1 MKTNKKLS
9 VTTSMRWRIQLSIKL
24 LPMLIAG
31 CLNTAPAWSNPSG
44 AQIVNGQVSITNSG
58 NVMTITNSPG
68 AIINWQ
74 NFSNNAGEITRFMQ
88 QNANSSVLNR
98 VVGQDPSQILG
109 TLQSNG
115 KVFLINP
122 NGIVFGAGAQVNVNG
137 LVASTLNLSN
147 ENFLAGKLNFN
158 AGTSAGS
165 ISNQGSITTP
175 NGGQVY
181 LIAPHIE
188 NSGIITSPKGDV
200 ILAAGNSVQLVDS
213 SSPDMQVVVSAPTD
227 QAINL
232 GQVIAQGGKIG
243 IYGALINQR
252 GTVNANSA
260 VVGEN
265 GKIVFKASGDT
276 LLEAGSITTA
286 TGAGKGGDIQILGD
300 RVGLTGNAKIDAS
313 GHTGG
318 GTVLIGGDYHG
329 ENASIQNAK
338 RTYVGADTQIKAD
351 AIDNGDGGKVIVWS
365 DETTRAYGSIFARG
379 GAQGGNG
386 GFVETSGKQNL
397 DFHAKVDVSAN
408 HGSNGT
414 LLLDP
419 STITITGGSG
429 DGDVDGTSTFQ
440 GSSTAGT
447 VNFFDAGPTVI
458 YQSEIE
464 GLTPGTNLILEAT
477 DYISTAGTFNNL
489 LLLPINSNL
498 TLRTRNAS
506 TDGTGTIGI
515 NLVGSTDGTNLTFK
529 TQGTGTITLQSGIGS
544 SPQAAPIQ
552 AGHLVTDG
560 GSVTIAGSGNVTFV
574 NINTMPT
581 APGIG
586 GDVSITSSAG
596 YIAISRNIDA
606 RGNSAGNG
614 NVTLNAAGAINV
626 ASTMAD
632 VPIIANQLTM
642 TANGGINDATSS
654 PGMYLPV
661 MVEASS
667 LSATNG
673 NNSPVNIANVAG
685 NVTIASAGVTTAGGD
700 ITLFVDPSSS
710 LTVAAP
716 INAGSGNIN
725 LNAGS
730 VIGSGGTITGSTLN
744 VTSNNGIGHGTP
756 LITNVG
762 SLTANNSGMNTDINI
777 VNTGALSLN
786 DVVQSASGSTG
797 NINIDN
803 TGALTTA
810 SGTSVTSQQGSITLT
825 AHSPLTING
834 TVQSVSGGNINLTA
848 GATGS
853 SADKLTIASTGVVN
867 TAGTVALQAGDAI
880 VINGSVVG
888 GTVTQV
894 ANINGPT
901 LSQCIANPAL
911 AGCASVLPTLSQ
923 CISAPTTAGCSV
935 VLPSLATCTASPST
949 AGCSVVLPSLATCT
963 ASPSTAGCSAVLPS
977 LATCTVSPSTAG
989 CSVVL
994 PSLATCTAAPST
1006 AGCSAVLPSLATCI
1020 ATPSAAGCSAV
1031 LPSLATCTASPS
1043 TAGCSVVLPSLAT
1056 CTASPSTAGCSAI
1069 LPSLATCTTNP
1080 ATPGCAA
1087 VLPTLSQCTATP
1099 TAAGCSVVLPT
1110 LAQCTGIPTL
1120 QGCSVVLPPVS
1131 SCVSN
1136 PSAAGCAV
1144 VLPPIATQTPSN
1156 TPITQAINR
1165 TINLIN
1171 TSTSTLASTSSGTST
1186 SNTPDAKND
1195 EKKDDKK
1202 DTVVAS
1208 DKPGAKNDDAAKK
1221 MYCN

>member
-1 MKTNKKLS
+1 MKNNKLS
-9 VTTSMRWRIQLSIKL
+9 TTTSIRWRIQLSIKL

-31 CLNTAPAWSNPSG
+31 CLNTAPAWSNPTG
-44 AQIVNGQVSITNSG
+44 AQVVNGQVSITSSG

-74 NFSNNAGEITRFMQ
+74 NFSNNVGDITRFNQ
-88 QNANSSVLNR
+88 QSANSSVLNR
-98 VVGQDPSQILG
+98 VIGQDPSQILG

-122 NGIVFGAGAQVNVNG
+122 NGIMFGAGAQVNVNG
-137 LVASTLNLSN
+137 LIASTLNLSN
-147 ENFLAGKLNFN
+147 ENFLVGKLNFN
-158 AGTSAGS
+158 AGTSTGS

-175 NGGQVY
+175 SGGQVY

-265 GKIVFKASGDT
+265 GKIILKASGDT

-286 TGAGKGGDIQILGD
+286 TGTGKGGDIQILGE
-300 RVGLTGNAKIDAS
+300 RVGLTGDAKIDAS

-318 GTVLIGGDYHG
+318 GTVLVGGDYHG

-386 GFVETSGKQNL
+386 GFVETSSKQNL
-397 DFHAKVDVSAN
+397 DFHAKVDVSAQ

-419 STITITGGSG
+419 SAITITGGSG

-440 GSSTAGT
+440 GSAVPGT
-447 VNFFDAGPTVI
+447 VNFADAGPTVI

-464 GLTPGTNLILEAT
+464 GLAPGTNLVLEAA
-477 DYISTAGTFNNL
+477 DYISTAGTFSNL
-489 LLLPINSNL
+489 LTLPTNSNL
-498 TLRTRNAS
+498 TLRTRNAA
-506 TDGTGTIGI
+506 TDGSGTIGI
-515 NLVGSTDGTNLTFK
+515 NLVGSTDGNNLTIK
-529 TQGTGTITLQSGIGS
+529 TQGVGMITLQSGTGS
-544 SPQAAPIQ
+544 SPQAAAIQ
-552 AGHLVTDG
+552 ASHLMTNG
-560 GSVTIAGSGNVTFV
+560 GSVTIAGSGNVT
-574 NINTMPT
+574 IGDITTTPT
-581 APGIG
+581 APGTG
-586 GDVSITSSAG
+586 GDVSIASSTG
-596 YIAISRNIDA
+596 FIAINQNIDA

-626 ASTMAD
+626 NNSMAENFP
-632 VPIIANQLTM
+632 VFANQLTM
-642 TANGGINDATSS
+642 TAHGGIFSNGAGNIVT
-654 PGMYLPV
+654 
-661 MVEASS
+661 EANS
-667 LSATNG
+667 LTATNSG
-673 NNSPVNIANVAG
+673 SGTINLSSIGDMTIVGTGIVQSGGDIVLGGSNNINIAAPVNAGTG
-685 NVTIASAGVTTAGGD
+685 NVTLNVGGA
-700 ITLFVDPSSS
+700 IVE
-710 LTVAAP
+710 
-716 INAGSGNIN
+716 N
-725 LNAGS
+725 
-730 VIGSGGTITGSTLN
+730 SGGSITGSSLN
-744 VTSNNGIGHGTP
+744 TSAINGIGHGTA

-762 SLTANNSGMNTDINI
+762 SLTATNNGINTDINI
-777 VNTGALSLN
+777 VNTGALTLN
-786 DVVQSASGSTG
+786 DILQSTSGSTG

-834 TVQSVSGGNINLTA
+834 TVQSMSGGNINLTA

-853 SADKLTIASTGVVN
+853 SADKLTVSSTGLVN
-867 TAGTVALQAGDAI
+867 TAGTVTLHAGDAI
-880 VINGSVVG
+880 VGVNNLSVVG
-888 GTVTQV
+888 GTVTQL

-901 LSQCIANPAL
+901 LSQCITNPAL

-923 CISAPTTAGCSV
+923 CISAPATAGCSV
-935 VLPSLATCTASPST
+935 VLPSLATCTTSPAT
-949 AGCSVVLPSLATCT
+949 AGCV
-963 ASPSTAGCSAVLPS
+963 
-977 LATCTVSPSTAG
+977 
-989 CSVVL
+989 VVL
-994 PSLATCTAAPST
+994 PSLATCTAAPSN
-1006 AGCSAVLPSLATCI
+1006 AGCS
-1020 ATPSAAGCSAV
+1020 
-1031 LPSLATCTASPS
+1031 
-1043 TAGCSVVLPSLAT
+1043 
-1056 CTASPSTAGCSAI
+1056 
-1069 LPSLATCTTNP
+1069 
-1080 ATPGCAA
+1080 A

-1099 TAAGCSVVLPT
+1099 TAAGCSAVLPT
-1110 LAQCTGIPTL
+1110 LAQCVASPTL
-1120 QGCSVVLPPVS
+1120 QGCSAVLPPVS
-1131 SCVSN
+1131 ICVSN

-1144 VLPPIATQTPSN
+1144 VLPPIATQTPAN
-1156 TPITQAINR
+1156 TPITQAIN
-1165 TINLIN
+1165 TTVNLIN
-1171 TSTSTLASTSSGTST
+1171 TVAVNPISTFTIKPSSPLPAPTVNSSTGSGSNNSTATANTTAADSGAGTSSTA
-1186 SNTPDAKND
+1186 DAKTD
-1195 EKKDDKK
+1195 DTKKDDKKDDKK
-1202 DTVVAS
+1202 DTVVAK
-1208 DKPGAKNDDAAKK
+1208 DTGAKKDEPVKK